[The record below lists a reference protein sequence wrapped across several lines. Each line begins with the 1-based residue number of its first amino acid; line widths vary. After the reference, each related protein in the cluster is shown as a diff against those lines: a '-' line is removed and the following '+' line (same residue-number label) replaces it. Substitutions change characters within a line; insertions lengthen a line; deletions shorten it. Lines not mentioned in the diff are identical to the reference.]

1 MKRMRSTSTSARPRK
16 RGRPAEFRRG
26 VALDAALATFW
37 QRGYSGASLDHLTTA
52 MDLNKP
58 SVYAAFGNKQQLY
71 EAAIDHYVANV
82 GATYLAPLAA
92 PKLRA
97 ALDGFF
103 DAMIDGVSGKHG
115 PRGCIV
121 ACTLPAEA
129 GASSAAQAKLAVVLA
144 QLDGALVA
152 RIAAAQQAGEI
163 AKRRDAR
170 ALGQLITSGMLALSI
185 RARAGASKR
194 TLRAIADEIV
204 AAVGAA

>member
-1 MKRMRSTSTSARPRK
+1 MKRTASSTKSAPRK
-16 RGRPAEFRRG
+16 RGRPAPFQRG
-26 VALDAALATFW
+26 AALDAALATFW
-37 QRGYSGASLDHLTTA
+37 QRGYGGASLDDLTTA

-58 SVYAAFGNKQQLY
+58 SLYAAFGNKQQLY
-71 EAAIDHYVANV
+71 EAAVDHYVANI
-82 GATYLAPLAA
+82 GASYLAPLAA
-92 PKLRA
+92 AKLRA

-103 DAMIDGVSGKHG
+103 DAMIEGVSGKHG

-129 GASSAAQAKLAVVLA
+129 GASNAAQAKLAAVLA
-144 QLDGALVA
+144 QLDSALVA
-152 RIAAAQQAGEI
+152 RIHAAQLAGEI

-170 ALGQLITSGMLALSI
+170 VLGQLVTSGMLALSI

-204 AAVGAA
+204 AAVLAP